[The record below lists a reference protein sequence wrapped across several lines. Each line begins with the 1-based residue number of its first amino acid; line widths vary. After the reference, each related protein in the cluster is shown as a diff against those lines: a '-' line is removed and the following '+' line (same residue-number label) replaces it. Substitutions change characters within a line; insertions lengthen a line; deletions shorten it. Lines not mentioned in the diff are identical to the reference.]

1 MVKSRRNR
9 NRASRRASRKAC
21 RTAHRSRKNRT
32 YRGGNAPVNA
42 ASVDPSVVAQSL
54 AQGRQFVEMK
64 GQTGGVAPLAAVTA
78 APLLTPNEAAS
89 ARTAVLDKYISEI
102 SGMQDGG
109 RRRRKGR
116 KASRKGRKTSRKAS
130 RKGRKASRKGHKG
143 RKASRKTRRYTM
155 RGGVAEVNANTMLLN
170 NYKDAGLNPEWRE
183 VQGNPMAY
191 APK

>member
-9 NRASRRASRKAC
+9 NRASRRVSRKAH
-21 RTAHRSRKNRT
+21 RASRRAHRQRR
-32 YRGGNAPVNA
+32 YRGGNAPVNVPT
-42 ASVDPSVVAQSL
+42 VDPAVVAQSL
-54 AQGRQFVEMK
+54 AQGVEFK
-64 GQTGGVAPLAAVTA
+64 KNLTGGSAPVASITA
-78 APLLTPNEAAS
+78 APLLTPTEATS

-116 KASRKGRKTSRKAS
+116 KGRKAS
-130 RKGRKASRKGHKG
+130 RKGRKASRKGRKASRKG
-143 RKASRKTRRYTM
+143 RKASRKARRTM
-155 RGGVAEVNANTMLLN
+155 RGGVSEVNANTMLLD

-183 VQGNPMAY
+183 VQGNPAAY